1 MKMSKLKDVDSY
13 IANSPREAHPIMDEL
28 RKTIKSTVPKVEEAI
43 KWGVPFYSYYGAL
56 AGFAVYKNHVSF
68 GFSADVLQDDERRVL
83 EDKGYK
89 TGVRTVQ
96 IKFDQKVPTTIIKR
110 ILRTHAKMN
119 EVKRAKK

>member
-1 MKMSKLKDVDSY
+1 M
-13 IANSPREAHPIMDEL
+13 EEL
-28 RKTIKSTVPKVEEAI
+28 RKTIKSTIPKVEEAI
-43 KWGVPFYSYYGAL
+43 KWGVPFYSFHGAL